1 MKMKSL
7 LVMLCLQSALFSTAH
22 AAVATGNGPEATTFI
37 AEYNTAKN
45 EALPM
50 SKRWTA
56 LQKATTLASGEDF
69 FKVVAFG
76 DSKDWFMRNASLVA
90 LDKSGSDMVY
100 DQAKKLITDKAL
112 VVRSASADILM
123 RLNSD
128 EVKRIFSAELEK
140 KYNFNGKSSLWI
152 RKQMMVHLVRNAN
165 TNERDFYVK
174 YLYDQD
180 VEIAALSSK
189 ALEKIT
195 KIRFTAANNKELVQ
209 KWQKAAKQ
217 EKW

>member
-7 LVMLCLQSALFSTAH
+7 LVMLCLQGVLSSVAH
-22 AAVATGNGPEATTFI
+22 AAVATGNGTEATTFI
-37 AEYNTAKN
+37 AEYKTAKN

-50 SKRWTA
+50 SQRWAA
-56 LQKATTLASGEDF
+56 LQKASALASGDDF
-69 FKVVAFG
+69 LKVVAFG

-90 LDKSGSDMVY
+90 LEKSGSDMVY

-123 RLNSD
+123 KLNND
-128 EVKRIFSAELEK
+128 TVKRIFAAELEK

-152 RKQMMVHLVRNAN
+152 RKQMMTHLVKNPTAS
-165 TNERDFYVK
+165 ERDFYVR
-174 YLYDQD
+174 YLDDQD
-180 VEIAALSSK
+180 IEIAALSTR

-195 KIRFTAANNKELVQ
+195 QVKFTAANNKDLVKQ
-209 KWQKAAKQ
+209 WKNAAKQ

>member
-7 LVMLCLQSALFSTAH
+7 LVVLCLQGISMPAVH

-50 SKRWTA
+50 SRRWAA
-56 LQKATTLASGEDF
+56 LQKATALANGDEF
-69 FKVVAFG
+69 LKVIAFG

-90 LDKSGSDMVY
+90 LEKSGSDMVY

-112 VVRSASADILM
+112 VVRSAAADILM
-123 RLNSD
+123 KLNND
-128 EVKRIFSAELEK
+128 AVKRIFSAELEK
-140 KYNFNGKSSLWI
+140 KYNFNGQSSLWI
-152 RKQMMVHLVRNAN
+152 RKQMMTHLVRNAN
-165 TNERDFYVK
+165 SNERDFYVR

-180 VEIAALSSK
+180 VEIAALSTQ

-195 KIRFTAANNKELVQ
+195 KIRFTAVNSKDLVKQ
-209 KWQKAAKQ
+209 WQKAAKQ

>member
-1 MKMKSL
+1 MKIKSL
-7 LVMLCLQSALFSTAH
+7 LVMLCLQSAMSSVVH

-37 AEYNTAKN
+37 AEYKTAKN

-50 SKRWTA
+50 KQRWAA
-56 LQKATTLASGEDF
+56 LQKATTLASGDEF
-69 FKVVAFG
+69 LKVVAFG

-90 LDKSGSDMVY
+90 LEKSGSDMVY

-112 VVRSASADILM
+112 VVRSAAADILM
-123 RLNSD
+123 RLNND
-128 EVKRIFSAELEK
+128 AVKRIFSAELEK

-152 RKQMMVHLVRNAN
+152 RRQMMTHLVKNSTAS
-165 TNERDFYVK
+165 ERDFYVR

-180 VEIAALSSK
+180 IEIAAISTH

-195 KIRFTAANNKELVQ
+195 KIRFTAANNKDLVKQ
-209 KWQKAAKQ
+209 WQAAAKQ

>member
-7 LVMLCLQSALFSTAH
+7 LVVLCLQGALMSTAS

-37 AEYNTAKN
+37 SEYNTAKN

-50 SKRWTA
+50 SRRWAA
-56 LQKATTLASGEDF
+56 LQKATTLASGDEF
-69 FKVVAFG
+69 LKVVAFG

-90 LDKSGSDMVY
+90 LEKSGSDMVY

-112 VVRSASADILM
+112 VVRSAAADILM
-123 RLNSD
+123 KLNND
-128 EVKRIFSAELEK
+128 DVKRIFSAELEK

-152 RKQMMVHLVRNAN
+152 RKQMMTHLVKSPKAS
-165 TNERDFYVK
+165 EKDFYVR

-180 VEIAALSSK
+180 TEIAALSTQ

-195 KIRFTAANNKELVQ
+195 KIRFTAQNSKDLVKQ
-209 KWQKAAKQ
+209 WQKAAKQ